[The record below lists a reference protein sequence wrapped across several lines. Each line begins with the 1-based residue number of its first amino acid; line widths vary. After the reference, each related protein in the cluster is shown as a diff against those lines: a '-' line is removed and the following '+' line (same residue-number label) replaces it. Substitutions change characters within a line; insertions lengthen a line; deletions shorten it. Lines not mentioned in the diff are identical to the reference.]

1 MNEQKKID
9 MFAIGLICFVELNCI
24 SYLVR
29 SGGQNLFRTKND
41 FLEAIGFPFLIS
53 EIGGLQGSLFF
64 QWYALAGDI
73 ILALSVSYIITEKCA
88 HKMPFTLRE
97 NTVPMQFSLRSIFL
111 LFICFALLMSV
122 SRLDTK
128 LQSITQ
134 DLIRFIGPIVVG
146 LIWMKNR
153 QASWLWLVAS
163 GTCLMIIALLIDEHI
178 TDVYN
183 VVGFVAIMTIHIF
196 VPVWG
201 LLCALVLVNSLFVY
215 LQQRDK
221 VREK

>member
-1 MNEQKKID
+1 MHEQKKID
-9 MFAIGLICFVELNCI
+9 MFAIVLICFVELNCI

-29 SGGQNLFRTKND
+29 SGGQNLFRTKSD

-53 EIGGLQGSLFF
+53 KIGGLQGSLFF

-97 NTVPMQFSLRSIFL
+97 NSVPMQFSLRSIFL
-111 LFICFALLMSV
+111 LFICFALLLSV
-122 SRLDTK
+122 SRLDTR

-134 DLIRFIGPIVVG
+134 DLIRFIGPIVIG

-163 GTCLMIIALLIDEHI
+163 GTCLMIMALLIDEHI

-183 VVGFVAIMTIHIF
+183 VAGFVSIIIIHIF